1 MRKGWERMALSFVTG
16 TAREL
21 EFGMQLES
29 WLSSPNRPL
38 NLLGQ
43 GVVKEKQAIVYTLM
57 SACCAVK

>member
-1 MRKGWERMALSFVTG
+1 MALSFVTG